1 MSWLEMGP
9 GGPRRVCW
17 RPYGLSQAA
26 GRQDTNGIGS
36 MRNKANLWRFGAKN
50 GGESGRQSQ
59 SDPFRVVLGTVLVAA
74 LAAGG
79 GERVRL
85 ESDML
90 VNLSGQKPAVELA
103 DEQDIEGD
111 PRTGQTAPPQT
122 SYSNGWM
129 NWQLYYPLSVAI
141 DLGVEHELSDIC
153 YFDVEG
159 DGLLTVA
166 YRDGDDWK
174 ELFTDELKQ
183 YRQWVSRKADVTTR
197 YLRLAFENPG
207 AQIAEVILYGAARG
221 ERPTVPPRAAHE
233 WPLMDTFIGTNGFV
247 DDPIERLAACGSL
260 REYHNWLWDEG
271 NTDTSYRGYPDHEL
285 AWSPSWVSGP
295 GWGWDFDAF
304 YRQLKDAGIE
314 VSPCL
319 QGSAPY
325 VVGHNPDRRN
335 DKPILPGG
343 DPTRPESYAAHASYL
358 FQFAARYGANAV
370 DASLLKLKAGQPVR
384 SGLGLVRYIEN
395 CNEPD
400 KWWEGRA
407 AHFLPAELAAMCSA
421 DCDGHRG
428 AMGRTVGVKNADPTM
443 KLVLGG
449 LARPDVE
456 YLRAMQL
463 WADFHRAGD
472 MPFDVINLH
481 HYSTDGGGQ
490 GGQATTGISPEADG
504 LRERF
509 AAIVAWR
516 DHHLPGK
523 EVWVSE
529 FGYDTN
535 PKSVF
540 RAPAIGTFS
549 NDEVQAQWLVRSYL
563 ALAAA
568 GVDRAQQFMLRDV
581 NADNTEKFS
590 SSGLTSAKATGHQP
604 KRSWYYVAALRHILA
619 GTRFDR
625 QIESGDARVR
635 IYRFRSDDPSPRYV
649 YAIWCPTANQ
659 EEVQGFSLSLPEAV
673 AATLIALQPD
683 STTGQKTELHFDNRR
698 IEIDVTERPAFIV
711 GQ

>member
-1 MSWLEMGP
+1 M
-9 GGPRRVCW
+9 
-17 RPYGLSQAA
+17 Q
-26 GRQDTNGIGS
+26 
-36 MRNKANLWRFGAKN
+36 NKANFWRFGAKN
-50 GGESGRQSQ
+50 KGEPGRQSQ
-59 SDPFRVVLGTVLVAA
+59 SGPFRVVLGIVLAAA
-74 LAAGG
+74 LAAGA

-85 ESDML
+85 ENDML

-103 DEQDIEGD
+103 DEQNIEGD
-111 PRTGQTAPPQT
+111 PRTGQAAPPQT

-141 DLGVEHELSDIC
+141 DLGVAHELSDIC

-166 YRDGDDWK
+166 YRDRGDWK
-174 ELFTDELKQ
+174 ELFADDLKQ
-183 YRQWVSRKADVTTR
+183 YRRWVSRKANVTTR
-197 YLRLAFENPG
+197 YLRLTFANPG
-207 AQIAEVILYGAARG
+207 AQIAEVLLYGTARG
-221 ERPTVPPRAAHE
+221 ERPAAPPRAARE
-233 WPLMDTFIGTNGFV
+233 RPLMDTFIGTNGFV
-247 DDPIERLAACGSL
+247 DDPLERLAACGSL
-260 REYHNWLWDEG
+260 REYHHWQWDEG
-271 NTDTSYRGYPDHEL
+271 NTDASYRGYPDHEL

-304 YRQLKDAGIE
+304 YRQLKEAGIE

-319 QGSAPY
+319 QGSALY
-325 VVGHNPDRRN
+325 VVGYNPDRRN

-343 DPTRPESYAAHASYL
+343 DPTRPESYVAHASYL
-358 FQFAARYGANAV
+358 FQFAARYGATAV

-400 KWWEGRA
+400 KWWEGRD

-421 DCDGHRG
+421 DYDGHRG
-428 AMGRTVGVKNADPTM
+428 TMGHTVGVKNADPTM

-456 YLRAMQL
+456 YLRAMKF
-463 WADFHRAGD
+463 WADLHRAGD

-481 HYSTDGGGQ
+481 HYSTDAGGQ

-509 AAIVAWR
+509 ARVVEWR
-516 DHHLPGK
+516 DRCLPGK

-540 RAPAIGTFS
+540 RAPAIGSFS
-549 NDEVQAQWLVRSYL
+549 NEEVQAQWLVRSYL

-581 NADNTEKFS
+581 DAQNTEKFS
-590 SSGLTSAKATGHQP
+590 SSGLTTEKRNSHQP
-604 KRSWYYVAALRHILA
+604 KPSWYYVATLRHVLA
-619 GTRFDR
+619 GTRFDCE
-625 QIESGDARVR
+625 IESGDDRVR
-635 IYRFRSDDPSPRYV
+635 IYRFRSDDPSPRHV

-659 EEVQGFSLSLPEAV
+659 KEVQGFSFAMPEAA

-683 STTGQKTELHFDNRR
+683 STTGQKTQLHFDNHR
-698 IEIDVTERPAFIV
+698 IEIDVTERPVFIV
-711 GQ
+711 VP